1 MKKIVFAILSL
12 LAFTIT
18 SAQTISV
25 EEYITTYKDIAIQ
38 EMKRA
43 GIPASV
49 TLAQGI
55 LETEN
60 GNSDLVKRSN
70 NHFGIKCKSNWTG
83 ASVFHD
89 DDALGECFRK
99 YDKAED
105 SYRDHS
111 DFLRSS
117 NRYAFL
123 FALPTSDYKGWAY
136 GLKKAGYATNPRYP
150 EILIKNIE
158 DYNLQQYDQQGASE
172 DIVVAERKPLASQ
185 ETKPVGEE
193 KKPVFIS
200 EDKPVAGEKKIVAE
214 EKKYVPEVKSSV
226 TISKINEMNT
236 SVNLE
241 SIKAGK
247 TLFNGL
253 KAVFVPKGT
262 SLLAIATEFDIS
274 LATLMEYNDLK
285 TDGLLKY
292 EQWIFLERK
301 LKQGNRDFYTAERG
315 ETLYG
320 ISQTNAIQLSSLVEF
335 NNMKENEVISKH
347 GTKIRLRPG
356 SVKQEGK
363 RNTSKIIIHEVQPKE
378 GLYAIS
384 KIYNVP
390 VEDIKQLNSL
400 TMDELKVGQQLIISK

>member
-1 MKKIVFAILSL
+1 MKKIVFAILSF

-25 EEYITTYKDIAIQ
+25 EEYIATYKDIAIQ
-38 EMKRA
+38 EMKRV

-111 DFLRSS
+111 DFLRGS

-123 FALPTSDYKGWAY
+123 FNLDPSDYKGWAY

-150 EILIKNIE
+150 EILIRNIE
-158 DYNLQQYDQQGASE
+158 NYNLQQYDLAESPGQA
-172 DIVVAERKPLASQ
+172 VVAEHKPLATE
-185 ETKPVGEE
+185 ETKPVTEE
-193 KKPVFIS
+193 KKPVFIP
-200 EDKPVAGEKKIVAE
+200 DNKPVAE
-214 EKKYVPEVKSSV
+214 EKSSV
-226 TISKINEMNT
+226 NISKINEMNT

-274 LATLMEYNDLK
+274 LAKLMEFNDLK
-285 TDGLLKY
+285 ADGLLKY
-292 EQWIFLERK
+292 EQWIFLEKK
-301 LKQGNRDFYTAERG
+301 LKQGNRDYYTAEHG

-320 ISQTNAIQLSSLVEF
+320 ISQTNAIQLASLVEF
-335 NNMKENEVISKH
+335 NNMKENEVIVKR

-356 SVKQEGK
+356 IVRPEVKGSSPK
-363 RNTSKIIIHEVQPKE
+363 AVIHEVQPKE

-384 KIYNVP
+384 KKYNVT
-390 VEDIKQLNSL
+390 VEEIRELNSL
-400 TMDELKVGQQLIISK
+400 SMDELKVGQQLIISK